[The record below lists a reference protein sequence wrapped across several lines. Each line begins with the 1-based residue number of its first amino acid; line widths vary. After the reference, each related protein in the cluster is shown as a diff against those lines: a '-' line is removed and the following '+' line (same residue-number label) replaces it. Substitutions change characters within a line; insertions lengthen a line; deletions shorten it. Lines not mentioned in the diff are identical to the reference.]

1 MSHRARIPGL
11 VAVLGLLLA
20 GCSGGLHSSAPPE
33 QAYLLRAPPAAPPG
47 SVPAVAGGLLRVA
60 RPLAVPGLTSDRIM
74 AVRAGQRLDAYA
86 RSRWAGPLPEVVAAL
101 TVETLRASGRF
112 ASVEED
118 RSPIAAD
125 YVLRMTLRHFEA
137 EYLSAGATEGA
148 IAAAPP
154 PTLRVTLDCLIER
167 HRDGRVIASFVADAS
182 TVATA
187 NRLGSVV
194 EGFEKSARAALAQAV
209 EQTADAIASDAQKFA
224 SPVPSTNR

>member
-1 MSHRARIPGL
+1 VP
-11 VAVLGLLLA
+11 VLGLLFT

-33 QAYLLRAPPAAPPG
+33 QAYLLRAPPAVAPG
-47 SVPAVAGGLLRVA
+47 SAPAVAGGLLRVA

-74 AVRAGQRLDAYA
+74 AVRGGHRLDAYA
-86 RSRWAGPLPEVVAAL
+86 RSRWAGPLPEVVGAL

-125 YVLRMTLRHFEA
+125 YVLRVTLRHFEA
-137 EYLSAGATEGA
+137 EYFSAGADGSTGAAEGA
-148 IAAAPP
+148 VAAAPP
-154 PTLRVTLDCLIER
+154 PTVRVTLDCLIER
-167 HRDGRVIASFVADAS
+167 HGDGRVIASFVADAS

-209 EQTADAIASDAQKFA
+209 DQSADAIAADAQKFA
-224 SPVPSTNR
+224 SPVPSTTR